1 MISSSLAFVLLASSS
16 NLAFSFVAPSKVALK
31 KAPYLKSASTRL
43 YQTSSPPTPVE
54 PAVMPLETKSPPMII
69 QGGMGVRISSWKL
82 AREVSKKGGLGVISG
97 TAMDVV
103 FVRTLQDGKSCSSGS
118 YHMHYC
124 VPNTHSILNTLQ
136 LLSMC
141 SRISGDPGGHF
152 RRALATFPNQ
162 AMAQSALDKYYI
174 PEGKSPT
181 KPYRSL
187 PLWTISPPRQLE
199 EAAILGN
206 YCEVWLAKHNDDGR

>member
-43 YQTSSPPTPVE
+43 YQTSSPPAPVE

-124 VPNTHSILNTLQ
+124 VLNTHSILNTLQ
-136 LLSMC
+136 LHIYLLSNIRRSWWSLSTSTSDISKSSNGPKC
-141 SRISGDPGGHF
+141 S
-152 RRALATFPNQ
+152 
-162 AMAQSALDKYYI
+162 
-174 PEGKSPT
+174 
-181 KPYRSL
+181 
-187 PLWTISPPRQLE
+187 
-199 EAAILGN
+199 
-206 YCEVWLAKHNDDGR
+206 

>member
-31 KAPYLKSASTRL
+31 KAPYLKSTTTRL
-43 YQTSSPPTPVE
+43 YQTSSPPAPVE

-103 FVRTLQDGKSCSSGS
+103 FVRTLQDGKPCSPGS
-118 YHMHYC
+118 YHIC
-124 VPNTHSILNTLQ
+124 TIVFRILILFLLFNFISI
-136 LLSMC
+136 C

>member
-31 KAPYLKSASTRL
+31 KAPYLKSTTTRL
-43 YQTSSPPTPVE
+43 YQTSSPPAPVE

-124 VPNTHSILNTLQ
+124 VLNTHSLLTLQ
-136 LLSMC
+136 LLS
-141 SRISGDPGGHF
+141 I
-152 RRALATFPNQ
+152 ALEYQEILVVTFVEHLQLSQIKQWPKVLLTNTTYPK
-162 AMAQSALDKYYI
+162 AN
-174 PEGKSPT
+174 
-181 KPYRSL
+181 L
-187 PLWTISPPRQLE
+187 PRNHIDHYHYGQ
-199 EAAILGN
+199 
-206 YCEVWLAKHNDDGR
+206 